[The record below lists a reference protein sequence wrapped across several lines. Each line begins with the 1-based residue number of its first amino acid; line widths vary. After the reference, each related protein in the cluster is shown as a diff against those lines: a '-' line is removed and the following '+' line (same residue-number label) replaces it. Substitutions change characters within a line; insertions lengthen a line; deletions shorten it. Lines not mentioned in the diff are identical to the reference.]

1 VAVFVVISK
10 FFDRLELPPN
20 PFYYAGSS
28 VDCNGVAPAPRAGKP
43 GQFMKL
49 LLLLALLPAST
60 ALASDC
66 DTRPILKASEA
77 IVILSEPKARVQAR
91 IDTGADYSSIDLG
104 LAEKLGPFPI
114 IGHLR
119 VRNAHG
125 VSERPVI
132 RIAFV
137 LKGQKR
143 TSEFT
148 VTPRAHLDY
157 PVLIGRKAL
166 QGFLIDPSSEPQ
178 P

>member
-1 VAVFVVISK
+1 
-10 FFDRLELPPN
+10 
-20 PFYYAGSS
+20 
-28 VDCNGVAPAPRAGKP
+28 
-43 GQFMKL
+43 MKRWL
-49 LLLLALLPAST
+49 LLLTLLPTST

-66 DTRPILKASEA
+66 DPRLILKTSEA

-91 IDTGADYSSIDLG
+91 IDTGADYSSIDLA

-132 RIAFV
+132 RMAFV

-148 VTPRAHLDY
+148 VTPRTHLDY

-166 QGFLIDPSSEPQ
+166 QGFLIDPNEPS